1 MNADKLKSIVKNI
14 VEDLEHQPLPVA
26 GVDPD
31 LVPFIYIGNA
41 VAAEFPG
48 LAHTV
53 ANWVRGNHPTAPEI
67 DELIKSLTEEHD
79 EPEPETPSG
88 DQGSGL
94 S

>member
-14 VEDLEHQPLPVA
+14 VEDLEHQPLPTS

-53 ANWVRGNHPTAPEI
+53 ANWVRGNLPTAPEI
-67 DELIKSLTEEHD
+67 DELIKSLTT

-88 DQGSGL
+88 AECTGEPS
-94 S
+94 